1 MPTQLQI
8 AEHLDLDQSAVS
20 RFVDKIGLDYRDATI
35 DDVRL
40 AYIRHLREMAAGRG
54 SSGGLDLVAERAK
67 TEIVEREL
75 KLLALAEKKRE
86 LVNAQQLER
95 AYGEMVTAFQIE
107 LLAFPDSLVQELR
120 TLYGVD
126 VDVEWLNEHIYGFL
140 EQLSRYGSDG
150 EGRHPPTGRA
160 TPTAGE
166 DWYDGVGDKLP
177 PDECEGGGEA
187 GTL

>member
-54 SSGGLDLVAERAK
+54 SGAGLDLVAERAK

-95 AYGEMVTAFQIE
+95 VYGEMVTAFQIE
-107 LLAFPDSLVQELR
+107 LLAFPDSLAQELR

-140 EQLSRYGSDG
+140 EQLSRYESDG
-150 EGRHPPTGRA
+150 ERRYSSTGSA
-160 TPTAGE
+160 TSTAGE
-166 DWYDGVGDKLP
+166 DWYDGVGEQTSS
-177 PDECEGGGEA
+177 DECEGGGEA

>member
-54 SSGGLDLVAERAK
+54 SNGGLDLVAERAK

-95 AYGEMVTAFQIE
+95 VYGEMVTAFQIE
-107 LLAFPDSLVQELR
+107 LLAFPDSLAQELR

-140 EQLSRYGSDG
+140 EQLSRYESDG
-150 EGRHPPTGRA
+150 ERRDSSTGSA
-160 TPTAGE
+160 TSTAGE
-166 DWYDGVGDKLP
+166 DWYDGVGEQTSS
-177 PDECEGGGEA
+177 DECESSGETRA
-187 GTL
+187 L